1 MKPILFVLP
10 LVMLTAAC
18 ESRSGNVL
26 GGAAIGAAINDD
38 NRLEGAAGGAAA
50 GAVVAAIEESQDG
63 TCTYRNT
70 ATGEVFQ
77 APCGSY

>member
-10 LVMLTAAC
+10 LVLLTAAC
-18 ESRSGNVL
+18 ETRSGNVL

-38 NRLEGAAGGAAA
+38 NRLEGAAVGAAA

-63 TCTYRNT
+63 T
-70 ATGEVFQ
+70 
-77 APCGSY
+77 